1 MTTLQVAPYNFH
13 VPVRQMENY
22 HARDLDLKHIANVSP
37 TAEMTAAQQHCDLSW
52 IPVIDIKAFD
62 ITKEENEVDRKEMEK
77 LANDVFKAFSTVGFV
92 YVKNHG
98 IPQDQLENIFSLAD
112 EFFAQ
117 PQETKDKFIRPLSD
131 PSGIGY
137 IPIGR
142 EMESFDAIPGGAYN
156 QLWPGIPNF
165 EKDVVEF
172 HRTCAKLSL
181 RMLKL
186 IGMGL
191 GLEDQNEL
199 LACHTN
205 LVNWR
210 DNSSTT
216 LRLLTYPPYTEK
228 EDLTPGQT
236 RCGEHTDY
244 GSITLLFQDDI
255 GGLEVQTVAGEYKPA
270 TPIPDTIVVILA
282 DMMPR
287 WTSDRLKA
295 TLHRVVPSHRNN
307 RRRSLIYFTDPDRS
321 TIVKP
326 LDGSDTYPP
335 ICYTR
340 YVTQQ
345 FVSTGILG
353 EDHYGDVAE

>member
-1 MTTLQVAPYNFH
+1 
-13 VPVRQMENY
+13 
-22 HARDLDLKHIANVSP
+22 
-37 TAEMTAAQQHCDLSW
+37 MTAAQGNCDFSW

-62 ITKEENEVDRKEMEK
+62 ITKEENEVDRNDLET
-77 LANDVFKAFSTVGFV
+77 LANDVFKAFSTIGFV

-98 IPQDQLENIFSLAD
+98 IPQDQIDNIFRLAD
-112 EFFAQ
+112 DFFAQ
-117 PQETKDKFIRPLSD
+117 PQETKNKFIRPLSD

-142 EMESFDAIPGGAYN
+142 ETFEADKPADFKESFDAIPGGAYN

-228 EDLTPGQT
+228 EDMTPGQT

-255 GGLEVQTVAGEYKPA
+255 GGLEVQTVDGEYKQA
-270 TPIPDTIVVILA
+270 TPIPGTIVVILA
-282 DMMPR
+282 GMMPR

-295 TLHRVVPSHRNN
+295 TLHRVVPSHKYN
-307 RRRSLIYFTDPDRS
+307 RRRSLIYFTDPDSS

-326 LDGSDTYPP
+326 LDGSDAYPP

-345 FVSTGILG
+345 FVSTGILS
-353 EDHYGDVAE
+353 EDQHGDVAA